1 MEEGIA
7 MGKLRDKMIRDLQL
21 RRLALSTQQDYVQAV
36 RNLAKHYRRSP
47 DAITCN
53 EVHDYLLHLTND
65 RKLSWSTVNC
75 VSSALKFFYTVTLSR
90 NETAF
95 SIPPRRT
102 PLCLPQVLSQEELE
116 RLFSAI
122 TGLRDRVLL
131 MTAYAAGLRISELRR
146 LKVSDID
153 SGRMMIR
160 VEKGKGE
167 KDRYTILSKNLLL
180 HLRHYWKKYRPMT
193 WLFFGENKRSPLGE
207 TTVRRTFNEAKTK
220 AGITK
225 KGSVHMLRHSFATHL
240 LECGVDLRTI
250 QLLMGHALIQSTM
263 RYLQLTQ
270 KKLDSTKSPFD
281 LLDISCL
288 PSP

>member
-1 MEEGIA
+1 

-47 DAITCN
+47 DAITCG
-53 EVHDYLLHLTND
+53 EVHGYLLHLTND

-75 VSSALKFFYTVTLSR
+75 VSSALKFFYTVTLDR

-122 TGLRDRVLL
+122 TGLRDRVVL
-131 MTAYAAGLRISELRR
+131 MTAYAAGLRINELRH
-146 LKVSDID
+146 LKVTDID

-180 HLRHYWKKYRPMT
+180 HLRHYWKKYHPKT
-193 WLFFGENKRSPLGE
+193 WLFFGENKRSLLGE
-207 TTVRRTFNEAKTK
+207 TTIRRTFSEAKTK

-270 KKLDSTKSPFD
+270 KKLDSTQSPFD